1 MAPKKLGRSA
11 REEGSHRSVPHW
23 LLAEK
28 DLRVAAIF
36 FELRP
41 RQILDPHRACYLG
54 YILVSV
60 GFRFRL
66 VRYSGNLLSSRDATL
81 LFIPRADRIF
91 GPFPEEKSALED
103 FKPAHKDGPTGPN
116 SVPERGTLFA
126 ENGTDRRG
134 HLG

>member
-1 MAPKKLGRSA
+1 VAPKKLGRSA

-41 RQILDPHRACYLG
+41 RQIFDPHWACYLG
-54 YILVSV
+54 YISVSV

-66 VRYSGNLLSSRDATL
+66 VRYSGNLLSSRDATP
-81 LFIPRADRIF
+81 LFMPCANPIF
-91 GPFPEEKSALED
+91 GPFLEEKSSFED
-103 FKPAHKDGPTGPN
+103 FQADHKHGPTGPN

-126 ENGTDRRG
+126 ENGTDKR
-134 HLG
+134 